1 MRGSTLASMRICST
15 GSKAQKGKG
24 LTMASSFNGT
34 VAAALARDWWVIL
47 VRGVVAVLFG
57 ILALFLPSVTLFVL
71 VLLFGVYAIVDG
83 ILSFARAFNAGRR
96 GQSWVWPTVG
106 GVVGIVAGILAFV
119 WPGRTVLVLVYIIA
133 AWALVSGI
141 AEIVAAVG
149 VRREISNEW
158 LLILGGVTSVLFA
171 LLVFIRPGA
180 GALAIVW
187 LIGFYAIVLG
197 VERIALAFRVR
208 DWQEHPLTRGGMGTM
223 PPAAA

>member
-1 MRGSTLASMRICST
+1 M
-15 GSKAQKGKG
+15 
-24 LTMASSFNGT
+24 MASSFNGT

-57 ILALFLPSVTLFVL
+57 ILALFLPSVTLVVL
-71 VLLFGVYAIVDG
+71 VLLFGVYAIIDG

-106 GVVGIVAGILAFV
+106 GVVGIAAGILAFV
-119 WPGRTVLVLVYIIA
+119 WPGRTVLILVYIIA

-141 AEIVAAVG
+141 AEIVASISL
-149 VRREISNEW
+149 RREISNEW

-208 DWQEHPLTRGGMGTM
+208 DWQEHPLNRGMGTM